1 MNAIQ
6 KFEAR
11 ADKINSLLCVGLDA
25 EFDKLPERFHSLPEP
40 QFEFNKYII
49 EATHAHAAAY
59 KPNIA
64 FYEARGAGG
73 MAELEHTMSYL
84 RDNHPDIFTICDAK
98 RSEIGNSME
107 QYAQAIFDR
116 MGFDACTVNPYLG
129 REACEPFLKRA
140 DKIAIVLCRTSNPGA
155 GDLQDL
161 VVGADGKPLWQ
172 IVAEKVRDE
181 WNANGNCMLV
191 VGATYP
197 EELAAIRAI
206 VGEVTLLVPG
216 FGAQGGDTE
225 KAVRAGLNSAKKG
238 MIINSSRGIIFA
250 RDPGAEAKKLK
261 EEINLFR

>member
-1 MNAIQ
+1 MNGVQ
-6 KFEAR
+6 KYEAR

-25 EFDKLPERFHSLPEP
+25 EFEKLPERFRSMAEP

-49 EATHAHAAAY
+49 EATHEHAAAY

-73 MAELEHTMSYL
+73 MAELEHTIIYL

-155 GDLQDL
+155 GDIQDL
-161 VVGADGKPLWQ
+161 QIGEKLLWRV
-172 IVAEKVRDE
+172 VAEKVRHE
-181 WNANGNCMLV
+181 WNHNGNCMLV

-197 EELAAIRAI
+197 AELRTLRAI
-206 VGEVTLLVPG
+206 MGKMTFLVPG
-216 FGAQGGDTE
+216 FGAQGGDVE
-225 KAVRAGLNSAKKG
+225 KAVRAGLNSTKKG

-250 RDPGAEAKKLK
+250 KDPGTAAKKLK
-261 EEINLFR
+261 EEVNQYR